1 MKLQAI
7 TENHLYKKAYRAGK
21 KKSSRTVSVYVL
33 RDKAAGLLR
42 RRHPEKITVNR
53 IGISASKKIGGA
65 VQRNRAK
72 RVIREAYRSIDKRFG
87 VKRGWLIVIVP
98 RERCTVCSMKECLG
112 DLTYCLRALDML
124 VPRGESREESEK
136 KDSVPN
142 VTDMNAQE
150 GKEEAAADPLPEN

>member
-1 MKLQAI
+1 MKFQAI

-21 KKSSRTVSVYVL
+21 KKSSRTVTVYVL
-33 RDKAAGLLR
+33 KDKAAGLLR
-42 RRHPEKITVNR
+42 KRHPEKITVNR

-98 RERCTVCSMKECLG
+98 KESCTVCSMKECFG
-112 DLTYCLRALDML
+112 DLTYCLRSLDML
-124 VPRGESREESEK
+124 VP
-136 KDSVPN
+136 
-142 VTDMNAQE
+142 
-150 GKEEAAADPLPEN
+150 KEERLKDAPAEQQQNEPGTQNDTPLPENPADER